1 MKQESESAL
10 SWFKRNE
17 IIFDADKFLVIIL
30 NKKESD
36 RKYKPTADNND
47 NEFTKTL
54 KLKPLG
60 ITTDD
65 HLRFD

>member
-1 MKQESESAL
+1 M
-10 SWFKRNE
+10 
-17 IIFDADKFLVIIL
+17 IFDADKFLVIIL
-30 NKKESD
+30 NKKECD

-47 NEFTKTL
+47 NEFTKTV